1 MDEMFPAGIETQE
14 ASYANS
20 GSAHPW
26 PRRFLVFPGIWMV
39 VLAGQM
45 GVSGFPG
52 FWIYGLV

>member
-1 MDEMFPAGIETQE
+1 MFPAGIETQE

-52 FWIYGLV
+52 F